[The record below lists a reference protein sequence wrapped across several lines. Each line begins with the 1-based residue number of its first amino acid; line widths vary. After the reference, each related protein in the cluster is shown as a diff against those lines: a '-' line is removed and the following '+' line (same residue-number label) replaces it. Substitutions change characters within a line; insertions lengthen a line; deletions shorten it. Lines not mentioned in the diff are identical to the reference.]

1 MKKRRVK
8 TLLGEQKQMG
18 KTNPETT
25 LKNTI
30 NKRYRY
36 LDKSTN
42 KLFQLKV
49 CLDVL
54 HEQGEDCDVIEHF
67 YEVELRHNKRLSD
80 LINK

>member
-1 MKKRRVK
+1 
-8 TLLGEQKQMG
+8 MG

-54 HEQGEDCDVIEHF
+54 HEQGVDCDVIKHF
-67 YEVELRHNKRLSD
+67 YEVELRHNKRLSE
-80 LINK
+80 LIETTNK